1 MLKEF
6 DIHIAQIV
14 SQLHS
19 IEKSAKAFLEKY
31 DLVHDFTTILQY
43 CMAKSKYHR
52 VEGIAADKIGVF
64 SEKANTIQLTDE
76 TSCVLYQEYSDI
88 LQITNDL
95 EPLMWVDYEQF
106 HNQVVIPKEKKSADA
121 VVPAAINE
129 NYSTANTES
138 QIETKKEEKPI
149 IQSNFSERY
158 DIAFKQFTQ
167 THPWSVII
175 KDIHGALAKS
185 NSDKDVKNEAK
196 MTQIEKLLFGFEF

>member
-14 SQLHS
+14 SQLYS

-64 SEKANTIQLTDE
+64 SEKANAIQLTDE

-106 HNQVVIPKEKKSADA
+106 HNQVVIPKEKKTADA

-129 NYSTANTES
+129 S
-138 QIETKKEEKPI
+138 QIETKKEEKLI

-196 MTQIEKLLFGFEF
+196 MTQIEKILFGFEFSKELSQQ

>member
-14 SQLHS
+14 SQLYS
-19 IEKSAKAFLEKY
+19 VEKSAKAFLEKY

-64 SEKANTIQLTDE
+64 SEKANAIQLTDE

-106 HNQVVIPKEKKSADA
+106 HNQVVIPKEKKTADA

-129 NYSTANTES
+129 S
-138 QIETKKEEKPI
+138 QIETKKEEKLI

-196 MTQIEKLLFGFEF
+196 MTQIEKILFGFEFSKELSQ

>member
-14 SQLHS
+14 SQLYS

-64 SEKANTIQLTDE
+64 SEKANAIQLTDE

-106 HNQVVIPKEKKSADA
+106 HNQVVIPKEKKTADA

-129 NYSTANTES
+129 S
-138 QIETKKEEKPI
+138 QIETVKEEKLI

-196 MTQIEKLLFGFEF
+196 MTQIEKILFGFEFSKELSQQ